1 MLKLLRYLDKRQRGQ
16 ALLTL
21 VFVVLQVW
29 LDLTLPDYMA
39 TITSL
44 AETPGSTMG
53 QILVQGG
60 YMMLCA
66 AGSLVC
72 NVICVYLASRVAAAS
87 RAPFARRSS
96 TRRSTSRAGTST
108 ASARRRSS
116 TAARTT

>member
-44 AETPGSTMG
+44 AETPAPPWARS
-53 QILVQGG
+53 
-60 YMMLCA
+60 
-66 AGSLVC
+66 S
-72 NVICVYLASRVAAAS
+72 S
-87 RAPFARRSS
+87 RAA
-96 TRRSTSRAGTST
+96 T
-108 ASARRRSS
+108 
-116 TAARTT
+116 